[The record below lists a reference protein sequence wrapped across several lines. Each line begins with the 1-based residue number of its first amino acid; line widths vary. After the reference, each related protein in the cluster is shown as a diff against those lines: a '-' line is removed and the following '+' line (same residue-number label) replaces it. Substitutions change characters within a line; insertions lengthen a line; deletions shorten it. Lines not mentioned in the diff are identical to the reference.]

1 MIFFTI
7 GCPPRILA
15 LCYKKWDYLWA
26 VQKVLQSCPNNPDI
40 FCRGFSNKC
49 PVLYFAC
56 LKQKYKK
63 QLAEVLWNKQ
73 DDRRFVNE
81 GEGAQLLMQEYEK
94 MDQKVV
100 DLSFKKTGLPI
111 YDVTCEEANL
121 SEEEIFMQK

>member
-1 MIFFTI
+1 M
-7 GCPPRILA
+7 
-15 LCYKKWDYLWA
+15 
-26 VQKVLQSCPNNPDI
+26 
-40 FCRGFSNKC
+40 
-49 PVLYFAC
+49 YFAC

-121 SEEEIFMQK
+121 SEEEIKQMLEEEENDRLLRLELEKMVSFFLLFSY